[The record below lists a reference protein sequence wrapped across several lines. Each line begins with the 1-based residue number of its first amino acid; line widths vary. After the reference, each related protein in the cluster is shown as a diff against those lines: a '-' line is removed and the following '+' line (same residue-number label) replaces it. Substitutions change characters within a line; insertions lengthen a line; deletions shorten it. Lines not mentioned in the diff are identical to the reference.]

1 MNSAGSDS
9 GLIKMSSV
17 SFDKFIRSIHD
28 EEEEE
33 EINEKKTRTLKLKI
47 QVRKVRGGGVP
58 QVYQLNR
65 RIRTT
70 DVSFSTDSLSQLG
83 LQLIDVCDASDLST
97 I

>member
-1 MNSAGSDS
+1 
-9 GLIKMSSV
+9 MSSV

-33 EINEKKTRTLKLKI
+33 EINEKKNPYIKI
-47 QVRKVRGGGVP
+47 KNTSEEGEGGGVP

-97 I
+97 IWYPL

>member
-33 EINEKKTRTLKLKI
+33 EINEKKNPYIKI
-47 QVRKVRGGGVP
+47 KNTSEEGEGGGP
-58 QVYQLNR
+58 
-65 RIRTT
+65 T
-70 DVSFSTDSLSQLG
+70 SLSIKPKNSYDRCVIFYG
-83 LQLIDVCDASDLST
+83 LFVAIRITTHRRL
-97 I
+97 